1 MIRIGFRFGHRSTI
15 GFDLIDRSVD
25 WLIETVLAISF
36 ALIDV
41 PAILQTELSTERFV
55 IVWNPANLWSREQPS
70 VTSDDLW
77 SREELAVNFADLL
90 TRCFFAASAVFRY
103 LRRISIESRI
113 AWFDNA
119 IHPGNW
125 IISHKEILIREQF
138 DLFGALCCR
147 NGSFNKSRKHLRPFL
162 KSGLD
167 HSPHRENLHK
177 SVSLSNCDRIL
188 LEKTDAFENLRSRL
202 VCSFLCPFLY
212 PS

>member
-90 TRCFFAASAVFRY
+90 TRCFFCCFCG
-103 LRRISIESRI
+103 ISISETDFHWKSNRVI
-113 AWFDNA
+113 WQCDTSGKLNYFSQ
-119 IHPGNW
+119 GN
-125 IISHKEILIREQF
+125 SNSQTIRSVRSVVLPQRQF
-138 DLFGALCCR
+138 
-147 NGSFNKSRKHLRPFL
+147 
-162 KSGLD
+162 
-167 HSPHRENLHK
+167 
-177 SVSLSNCDRIL
+177 
-188 LEKTDAFENLRSRL
+188 
-202 VCSFLCPFLY
+202 
-212 PS
+212 